1 VTNTNSALTPTD
13 PQDFLW

>member
-1 VTNTNSALTPTD
+1 VTNTNNALTPTD